1 VRREGPG
8 VAGAADSQ
16 ADLAE
21 LKEVGGWAMA
31 KGAAAARAE
40 WMGESVNWEAV
51 AAREEVEGQEAL
63 TVGSAAE
70 GLVAALAAAACSA
83 VGWMEEILAAVGWR
97 AAVGTAMATAEP
109 WAAET
114 VASVGM
120 VAWGKRE
127 AGMRAT
133 AREVVVRWAVVA
145 AETETAMRGAGV
157 HVDPQSAQTAA
168 AVVAA
173 SAVAWAEDL
182 AEEMEWPEEM
192 VAKAAEGEAE
202 MGMRSPCRS
211 EVRGTCECP
220 HP

>member
-1 VRREGPG
+1 
-8 VAGAADSQ
+8 
-16 ADLAE
+16 
-21 LKEVGGWAMA
+21 
-31 KGAAAARAE
+31 
-40 WMGESVNWEAV
+40 
-51 AAREEVEGQEAL
+51 
-63 TVGSAAE
+63 
-70 GLVAALAAAACSA
+70 
-83 VGWMEEILAAVGWR
+83 
-97 AAVGTAMATAEP
+97 
-109 WAAET
+109 
-114 VASVGM
+114 
-120 VAWGKRE
+120 
-127 AGMRAT
+127 MRAT

-211 EVRGTCECP
+211 EVRGTLNWSSAQGTLGGGDGGVCGGLLDGEVLGVGSNGDGLCGGDGGAGGRKGGEGP